1 MVSGRH
7 VIILLWLITL
17 SVLMTPV
24 AVAFEPFVVERIEFE
39 GLERIERG
47 RALNHIDLDAGDS
60 VDPGRLQRA
69 VQSLFRSGYF
79 SDVQALRENN
89 TLVFTVVERPA
100 IASLTISGNR
110 DIEDEDL
117 IEGLRDIGIAQ
128 GRVFNQG
135 VLETVR
141 QELVRQYFANGK
153 YGVEIDVEIEE
164 REDNRVAISVVI
176 DEGQVATIRQISV
189 VGNEAFSDR
198 ELLSELR
205 LRPAGL
211 MTLIGSRDR
220 YSQQQLSGDLEV
232 LSSYY
237 QNRGYINFSIEST
250 QVSLSL
256 DRRDIYITINVE
268 EGEQF
273 TISDVSVGGDMVLP
287 EQELMRFV
295 TTKPGEVFS
304 REKATTSA
312 QQLRDRMGNDGY
324 AFAEARPIPDV
335 DEDNRTVALTYVVES
350 GPLVYVRNI
359 NFRGHSST
367 RDDVLR
373 REMRQLESGV
383 FSGRDITRSRTRL
396 TRLPFIEDAEI
407 DTVRV
412 PGAQDLV
419 DLDVEVAERSAGA
432 FQLGFGYSS
441 AQGALFNTSIS
452 HSNFMGSGN
461 RVVAE
466 AFRSSVSEQLQ
477 LSVTEP
483 FYTIDGVSRTLSGF
497 YRRSDRQTRVSS
509 RFDSDVWG
517 LSARFGIPL
526 SEFNSL
532 RLGGSYRNTELRANQ
547 FSPQRV
553 VDWIE
558 DNGAEY
564 DTYVLETGFFRDT
577 RNRTIFPDVGY
588 NHRVSLDVTL
598 PLSDIDYWS
607 FDYRYQQML
616 PITEQLLG
624 QNRFRVSVADAF
636 GETTDTPPTEK
647 FFGGGMESLR
657 GFRGARVGPSE
668 DGDAIGGN
676 LAVFNQ
682 VDLILPAIGG
692 SSTRFSFFV
701 DAGYVYETVDE
712 FDTNDFRASWGVAF
726 DWLTPVVGLLRFS
739 LAEPL
744 REQPGDQTESFTFTF
759 GANF

>member
-1 MVSGRH
+1 MLSGRH
-7 VIILLWLITL
+7 MTKALVLLWLL
-17 SVLMTPV
+17 VFMP
-24 AVAFEPFVVERIEFE
+24 APAAAFEPFVIERIEFE
-39 GLERIERG
+39 GLDRIERG
-47 RALNHIDLDAGDS
+47 RALNQIDLDTGDS
-60 VDPGRLQRA
+60 LDPARLQRA

-79 SDVQALRENN
+79 SDVTALRENN
-89 TLVFTVVERPA
+89 TVIFRVEERPA
-100 IASLTISGNR
+100 IASLEITGNR

-117 IEGLRDIGIAQ
+117 IEGLRDIGIAE
-128 GRVFNQG
+128 GRVFNRG

-176 DEGQVATIRQISV
+176 DEGRVATIRQISI
-189 VGNEAFSDR
+189 VGNEAFSDS

-220 YSQQQLSGDLEV
+220 YSQQQLSGDLEA

-250 QVSLSL
+250 QVSLSV

-268 EGEQF
+268 EGDQF
-273 TISDVSVGGDMVLP
+273 TISEVSVGGDLVVP

-295 TTKPGEVFS
+295 STREGEVFS
-304 REKATTSA
+304 REKATSSA
-312 QQLRDRMGNDGY
+312 QRLRDRLGNDGY

-335 DEDNRTVALTYVVES
+335 DEENRTVALTYVVES
-350 GPLVYVRNI
+350 GPVVYVRNI
-359 NFRGHSST
+359 NFRGNAST

-383 FSGRDITRSRTRL
+383 FSTRNITRSRTRL

-407 DTVRV
+407 DTARV
-412 PGAQDLV
+412 PGAEDLV

-441 AQGALFNTSIS
+441 AQGSLFNTSIS

-461 RVVAE
+461 RLVAE
-466 AFRSSVSEQLQ
+466 AFRSSVAEQFQ
-477 LSVTEP
+477 LSLTEP

-497 YRRSDRQTRVSS
+497 YRRSDRQTRVSA

-517 LSARFGIPL
+517 LTARFGIPL

-532 RLGGSYRNTELRANQ
+532 RLGGSFRSTELRPNQ

-553 VDWIE
+553 VDWID

-577 RNRTIFPDVGY
+577 RNRTIFPDTGY
-588 NHRVSLDVTL
+588 NHRVQLDVTI
-598 PLSDIDYWS
+598 PPSDIDFWS
-607 FDYRYQQML
+607 LDYRYQHML
-616 PITEQLLG
+616 PLTEQLLG
-624 QNRFRVSVADAF
+624 QNRFRLSVADAF
-636 GETTDTPPTEK
+636 GDTTDTPPTEK

-657 GFRGARVGPSE
+657 GFRGARLGPSE

-682 VDLILPAIGG
+682 MDLILPAVGG
-692 SSTRFSFFV
+692 PSTRFSFFV
-701 DAGYVYETVDE
+701 DTGYVYEDVDE
-712 FDTNDFRASWGVAF
+712 FDVNDFRASAGIAF

-759 GANF
+759 GATF